1 MCAPVYERI
10 CNECRLG
17 MALKNGL
24 EPDDCECSSN
34 SVAPLL
40 MDHIKEL
47 ATKNEEL
54 ASKINELTNE
64 NKQLRSKIKSLR
76 KFEGN
81 SDQEGH
87 ADH

>member
-1 MCAPVYERI
+1 
-10 CNECRLG
+10 L
-17 MALKNGL
+17 ALENGL

-34 SVAPLL
+34 SIAPLL
-40 MDHIKEL
+40 MEHIKEL
-47 ATKNEEL
+47 TTKNEEL
-54 ASKINELTNE
+54 ASKNKELTND
-64 NKQLRSKIKSLR
+64 NKQLRSKIKLLR